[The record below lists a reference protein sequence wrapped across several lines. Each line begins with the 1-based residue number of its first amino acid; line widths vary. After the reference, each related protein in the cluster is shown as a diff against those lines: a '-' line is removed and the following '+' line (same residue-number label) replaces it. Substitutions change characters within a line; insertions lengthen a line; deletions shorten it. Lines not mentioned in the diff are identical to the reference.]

1 MVIKCPRKYKIYTK
15 AKKGQILIITLLV
28 MAIGLIII
36 SPVLQYLDSSITQY
50 LHDVVRTNAYYA
62 ADAMMQDI
70 LADIHS
76 GIDVYNQN
84 VSVPYSQ
91 SDFLYSGYNVNV
103 SINYATLQGMPA
115 PQGSGDW
122 LYLDPGVKICTD
134 TTTCNTSQLLGSL
147 SVGATHN
154 FSVYLVGGNVIKVNW
169 TIDESDNLVCWFG
182 ILWLSVIPFRKGRM
196 KSKIT
201 LLTLAILVIASLT
214 VVGCRSHW
222 NCCEN
227 PCNPYHF
234 NGSMWMNNPNGSTIQ
249 EIGVN
254 GIVSSGTV
262 TSNTNPQLTLNFSWS
277 IPEGANGNY
286 TISFKNNNS
295 YFTVSTFDS
304 HGNGDCCSHNNNFA
318 SAVFSGDGAINRTW
332 VAIGKQIGGQ
342 VYSYQDYMI
351 TATAK
356 KNGQNIVSITAVVRH
371 SPGPLAWWQEQTVV
385 IPSWQVYYY

>member
-1 MVIKCPRKYKIYTK
+1 VTLQQTPERRPKKIDLNLLP
-15 AKKGQILIITLLV
+15 AEFRPVKKSKLSLILYITIFVLVCAIAPLII
-28 MAIGLIII
+28 
-36 SPVLQYLDSSITQY
+36 
-50 LHDVVRTNAYYA
+50 
-62 ADAMMQDI
+62 
-70 LADIHS
+70 
-76 GIDVYNQN
+76 
-84 VSVPYSQ
+84 
-91 SDFLYSGYNVNV
+91 
-103 SINYATLQGMPA
+103 
-115 PQGSGDW
+115 
-122 LYLDPGVKICTD
+122 
-134 TTTCNTSQLLGSL
+134 
-147 SVGATHN
+147 
-154 FSVYLVGGNVIKVNW
+154 
-169 TIDESDNLVCWFG
+169 
-182 ILWLSVIPFRKGRM
+182 M
-196 KSKIT
+196 KSG
-201 LLTLAILVIASLT
+201 
-214 VVGCRSHW
+214 VV
-222 NCCEN
+222 
-227 PCNPYHF
+227 
-234 NGSMWMNNPNGSTIQ
+234 
-249 EIGVN
+249 
-254 GIVSSGTV
+254 VSSGTV